1 MLEQRLNLNI
11 RQKEDCT
18 LELAAPLSRRRWFS
32 FTLQTL
38 FLAVTVVCVALVPI
52 GAAFLR
58 LRAARQL
65 QKNGVSVQWED
76 GDRVDDWDLQ
86 RSLQG
91 FPMSIETEEV
101 EIPVSQ
107 LVRIRPVSE
116 TRFCG
121 VDCTLDDEDLA
132 VIGGFRELRKLTI
145 DSSHVSTDG
154 IRSVSE
160 LPHIERLL
168 LRGSEAKLNG
178 VGPVLSGMKSLCFL
192 AVNSRRFTDEELR
205 HVSKLYDLEV
215 LDLSGTSITDA
226 GVAQLCSL
234 RRLRRLYC
242 LFTGLTD
249 ECVPAITN
257 IENLE
262 VLYID
267 CTEVSEEGERELR
280 RLMPSLRIDPG

>member
-1 MLEQRLNLNI
+1 MR
-11 RQKEDCT
+11 
-18 LELAAPLSRRRWFS
+18 
-32 FTLQTL
+32 
-38 FLAVTVVCVALVPI
+38 
-52 GAAFLR
+52 
-58 LRAARQL
+58 
-65 QKNGVSVQWED
+65 WED
-76 GDRVDDWDLQ
+76 GERLDAWDLQ
-86 RSLQG
+86 RSLKG
-91 FPMSIETEEV
+91 FPMSIETEEA
-101 EIPVSQ
+101 EIPVAQ
-107 LVRIRPVSE
+107 LVRIRPVIKA
-116 TRFCG
+116 RFCG

-132 VIGGFRELRKLTI
+132 VIGGFRELRELTI

-154 IRSVSE
+154 IRSVSK

-178 VGPVLSGMKSLCFL
+178 VGPVLSGMKALRFL

-205 HVSKLYDLEV
+205 HVSKLYELEV

-226 GVAQLCSL
+226 GVTQLRSL

-249 ECVPAITN
+249 DCVPAIAN
-257 IENLE
+257 LENLE

-267 CTEVSEEGERELR
+267 YTEVSEKGELELR